1 MWKINPKLKVLT
13 LNCPIDFSRCT
24 KDSFYPLIG
33 FSLQITASKGLVNQ
47 FKQYILVVP
56 ALTHHWEVGKWGVL
70 ASLLERCSCVLI
82 QSQVPSVGTWVLVW
96 VTEHRAGS
104 PPWWPQHQSEPWCPT
119 VHKEVTHLGGLIQC
133 WGGCG
138 NLFLPS
144 FQVCLLEC
152 EGRVS
157 SSLTWEVCQNVMK
170 VPRLPTPSG
179 GGVASS
185 RTGEELG
192 LTSFELLE
200 SAAAESFQDGDQ
212 DEATFEQRSAQYDSA
227 LLGSS
232 EEGEEM
238 QGRHEERQ
246 PREERNVEVNSP
258 ITRDQDEIPEALALS
273 KRFGGFQRGRHGYRK
288 LIGSPMRPLQ
298 KRYGG
303 FIGVRK
309 SARKWNSQKRVNQL
323 LKQYL
328 DIRRSRSGRFNIPMT
343 RLRM

>member
-1 MWKINPKLKVLT
+1 ML
-13 LNCPIDFSRCT
+13 F
-24 KDSFYPLIG
+24 
-33 FSLQITASKGLVNQ
+33 GLSG
-47 FKQYILVVP
+47 
-56 ALTHHWEVGKWGVL
+56 A
-70 ASLLERCSCVLI
+70 
-82 QSQVPSVGTWVLVW
+82 
-96 VTEHRAGS
+96 
-104 PPWWPQHQSEPWCPT
+104 
-119 VHKEVTHLGGLIQC
+119 

-157 SSLTWEVCQNVMK
+157 SSLTWEVCQHAIK
-170 VPRLPTPSG
+170 VPRDPTPPV

-185 RTGEELG
+185 RTGEQLG
-192 LTSFELLE
+192 LNSFELFE
-200 SAAAESFQDGDQ
+200 SASTESFQDGDQ
-212 DEATFEQRSAQYDSA
+212 DEEAFDQRSVQYDSA
-227 LLGSS
+227 MLGSS
-232 EEGEEM
+232 EEGEGM

-246 PREERNVEVNSP
+246 PREETNVEVNSP

-323 LKQYL
+323 LRQYL
-328 DIRRSRSGRFNIPMT
+328 GMRSSRSGRFNVPMT
-343 RLRM
+343 RLRMQNIL